1 MTQLT
6 NPVPT
11 YQQIWSWKRNLEGG
25 LALFAVKRNEAIR
38 ALSQSGRS
46 YTARQ
51 LTLESVARWNG
62 GAYHRWDGRNWVRNP
77 DMLCASGT
85 GNIGWDMT
93 DTANQGQTLQQLQAR
108 DSSRFHLPPRRAS
121 IIIAI
126 REFAMRTGWCPEM
139 RRLMLLSIL
148 AIGAC
153 GTPQSD
159 ANALPETGNT
169 VDAITPPAATD
180 IVPMAAKRDDRLT
193 LPGGVSIPVRLDET
207 TVARDAPR
215 NIKVLARHGSLIALS
230 DTYTSKPQALGRCQA
245 GEETWFRVI
254 DTKAPAERYA
264 RLVDSCLTSRQWGD
278 PPITVSSNG
287 ATITLNLLS
296 EPPVTL
302 PWGNDSRVVA
312 K

>member
-1 MTQLT
+1 
-6 NPVPT
+6 
-11 YQQIWSWKRNLEGG
+11 
-25 LALFAVKRNEAIR
+25 
-38 ALSQSGRS
+38 
-46 YTARQ
+46 
-51 LTLESVARWNG
+51 
-62 GAYHRWDGRNWVRNP
+62 
-77 DMLCASGT
+77 
-85 GNIGWDMT
+85 
-93 DTANQGQTLQQLQAR
+93 
-108 DSSRFHLPPRRAS
+108 
-121 IIIAI
+121 
-126 REFAMRTGWCPEM
+126 MRTGWCPEM
-139 RRLMLLSIL
+139 RRLMFLSIL

-245 GEETWFRVI
+245 GEETSFRVI
-254 DTKAPAERYA
+254 DTKARTERYA
-264 RLVDSCLTSRQWGD
+264 RLVESCLTSRQWGD